1 MGSGRTAGYAI
12 GEDRTSPWLRAIAG
26 ICGDHAPGLAI
37 VAFSQMGIWGKLVEF
52 HAALRQQRVG
62 MPVIWQLLA
71 TVTQARTSTILA
83 PAGMA
88 EEYSHVRAL
97 RNRHIKKPWRG
108 VSQKSLRNR
117 GVPPRG
123 SKKPATYTA
132 AHGALSRGEEHTH
145 SFSGP

>member
-1 MGSGRTAGYAI
+1 MSAVRFFWARCREPVFCPLFYPFDGM
-12 GEDRTSPWLRAIAG
+12 
-26 ICGDHAPGLAI
+26 LAC
-37 VAFSQMGIWGKLVEF
+37 MLY
-52 HAALRQQRVG
+52 
-62 MPVIWQLLA
+62 
-71 TVTQARTSTILA
+71 VT
-83 PAGMA
+83 
-88 EEYSHVRAL
+88 YSHVRAL